1 MSQYRIHFLD
11 MSGKFI
17 DAHEIEARTDG
28 DALLV
33 ARRTEASTHCEVW
46 ARNRLVGTV
55 RATQSA

>member
-11 MSGKFI
+11 MAGKFI
-17 DAHEIEARTDG
+17 GGQEIEASTDG

-33 ARRTEASTHCEVW
+33 ARRTEASVNCEVW

-55 RATQSA
+55 RAIQPT